1 MLKNRKAIAMIE
13 LIFALVVMG
22 IAMLAIPIITSQST
36 KGSESAM
43 MQESI
48 SQVAANMNVVLA
60 KYWDDANTNSNN
72 ERVILKTDSTTN
84 FGTRAGLTS
93 DNGRINYDQLSVAP
107 ADASNV
113 VTNST
118 AQDPEGSDDMS
129 DFNGKKITLSVYE
142 AQENKSYEGDY
153 IDKDISLTTT
163 VTFAP
168 DAVTVAGG
176 TLTYDFDPKSTTIP
190 ASSSNIKR
198 VNVLLETTN
207 ENQVSQ
213 NGKLKDIK
221 KIQLNGFSCNIG
233 AAVPK
238 TI

>member
-72 ERVILKTDSTTN
+72 ERVILKTDSNN
-84 FGTRAGLTS
+84 FKTRAGLIT
-93 DNGRINYDQLSVAP
+93 DTKTRINYDQLSVAP

-113 VTNST
+113 VSDST
-118 AQDPEGSDDMS
+118 ADPEGSDDMS
-129 DFNGKKITLSVYE
+129 DFNGKKITLSVYDE
-142 AQENKSYEGDY
+142 AQKNKSYEGDY

-168 DAVTVAGG
+168 DDVTVTGD
-176 TLTYDFDPKSTTIP
+176 TLTYNFDPKVSPTTIP
-190 ASSSNIKR
+190 AGSSNIKR

-207 ENQVSQ
+207 AN
-213 NGKLKDIK
+213 LKDIK

-233 AAVPK
+233 AAVPQ

>member
-60 KYWDDANTNSNN
+60 KYWDDANTNSGN
-72 ERVILKTDSTTN
+72 EKVILKTDSTN
-84 FGTRAGLTS
+84 FDTRAGLIS
-93 DNGRINYDQLSVAP
+93 ANKRINYDQPLSVVP
-107 ADASNV
+107 VDASNV
-113 VTNST
+113 VTNS
-118 AQDPEGSDDMS
+118 AVQDPEGSDDMS
-129 DFNGKKITLSVYE
+129 DFNGKKITLSVYDE
-142 AQENKSYEGDY
+142 AQKNKSYEGDY

-168 DAVTVAGG
+168 DNVTLIGD
-176 TLTYDFDPKSTTIP
+176 TLIYNFDPKVSPTTIP
-190 ASSSNIKR
+190 AGSSNIKR

-207 ENQVSQ
+207 AN
-213 NGKLKDIK
+213 LKDIK

-233 AAVPK
+233 AAVPQPK
-238 TI
+238 T

>member
-48 SQVAANMNVVLA
+48 SQVAANINVVLA

-72 ERVILKTDSTTN
+72 ERVILKTDSNN
-84 FGTRAGLTS
+84 FKTRAGLIT
-93 DNGRINYDQLSVAP
+93 DTETRINYDQLSVAP

-113 VTNST
+113 VSDST
-118 AQDPEGSDDMS
+118 ADPEGSDDMS
-129 DFNGKKITLSVYE
+129 DFNGKKITLSVYDE
-142 AQENKSYEGDY
+142 AQKNKSYEGDY

-168 DAVTVAGG
+168 DDVTVTGDTLIYNFNPDSTVPPTAG
-176 TLTYDFDPKSTTIP
+176 
-190 ASSSNIKR
+190 ASSNIKR

-207 ENQVSQ
+207 AN
-213 NGKLKDIK
+213 LKDIK

-233 AAVPK
+233 AAVPQ